1 MKGFNHLS
9 NRQRVTQAQKDAN
22 GGAWYKEQ
30 AMTLDHHG
38 SNTSNFIGF
47 GGVDNYTRKKVNYD
61 LFNNIIDKRA
71 FEHVIKPFGAETG
84 DLPANF
90 ENRDIISGKIKVLLG
105 MEMEMPFS
113 WKVVA
118 VNEEATTRKEEEEF
132 GRIRDFVTSEIMTP
146 IEQAIQKQIIEQQKG
161 KELTPDEKQQLE
173 QQVAQE
179 KQAQTP
185 DQVRKYMARKHQD
198 PAEIMSHQILEYLIQ
213 KEKVNDKFNKG
224 WKHSNISGE
233 EVYWVGIINGEPS
246 LKVINPLYFDYDKSP
261 DLDYI
266 EDGEWARYE
275 YRMTPSEV
283 VSQFGRELKTNELD
297 RLYQFNQNG
306 ASESDIDP
314 TFTFDDNAGIDE
326 PYTIRVVHLTWKGLR
341 KIGFLSYFDQR
352 TGKSQ
357 EKIIDESYRLN
368 PEQGDLKIKWEWI
381 PECHEV
387 YKILNDIFVYGR
399 PVPGQHRDLDNL
411 YECKLP
417 YYGAACDSL
426 NSPTTSPMDR
436 MKSYQYFYD
445 ILIYRVELLMASD
458 KGKILAAYIDHIPK
472 SAGVKTDQF
481 VYFMEANH
489 IAFFN
494 KKEEGNRGSSGNG
507 MSIGDMVKE
516 IDMSLATQISQ
527 YIELAEYIER
537 KCGESVGITK
547 AMEGS
552 ASPQESVGNNRQNLM
567 QASHI
572 IKPYFELHN
581 IVKGNVLTA
590 LLEIAKVAY
599 STGKPKKLSYV
610 LDDLSMRMLTVDQ
623 GLLAASTLGL
633 FVSNSGKAD
642 NAKKAVEQLA
652 QAALQNQ
659 QASLLDIVKIIRS
672 ESVTEVEELLTIAA
686 DKASEQAQAIEKQ
699 KMDGQDAIS
708 RREDQRVRDEW
719 AHDLDMVDKKG
730 EWDYKIKTKVAAMGA
745 MGFDP
750 NKDQDGDG
758 EPDVLEVY
766 KTGVDADI
774 KMKKQALDE
783 AKFGHQ
789 QKQDAIGNKQAEQK
803 LKIDEKK
810 ANKPA
815 SGA

>member
-1 MKGFNHLS
+1 MTGFNQVS
-9 NRQRVTQAQKDAN
+9 NRQRVTQRQKDADN
-22 GGAWYKEQ
+22 GAWYKEQ
-30 AMTLDHHG
+30 AAALDHHG
-38 SNTSNFIGF
+38 HNSSNFIGF
-47 GGVDNYTRKKVNYD
+47 GGIDNFTRKKVNYD
-61 LFNNIIDKRA
+61 LFNNIIDRNA
-71 FEHVIKPFGAETG
+71 FAHVIKPFGAETG

-105 MEMEMPFS
+105 MEMEIPFS

-118 VNEEATTRKEEEEF
+118 VNEEATTRKEQEEF
-132 GRIRDFVTSEIMTP
+132 GRIREFVTSEIMTP
-146 IEQAIQKQIIEQQKG
+146 IEQAIQKQAMAQQKG
-161 KELTPDEKQQLE
+161 RELTPDEKRQLE
-173 QQVAQE
+173 QQIAEE
-179 KQAQTP
+179 KKAQTP
-185 DQVRKYMARKHQD
+185 DAVRKYMIRQHQD

-233 EVYWVGIINGEPS
+233 EIYWVGIMNGEPS
-246 LKVINPLYFDYDKSP
+246 MKVINPLYFDYDKSP

-283 VSQFGRELKTNELD
+283 VSQFGRVMKTKEID
-297 RLYQFNQNG
+297 RLYQYNENG
-306 ASESDIDP
+306 PSDATGDA
-314 TFTFDDNAGIDE
+314 TFTFNDNAGIDE
-326 PYTIRVVHLTWKGLR
+326 PYTIRVVHLVWKGLR
-341 KIGFLSYFDQR
+341 KVGFLSYFDPIS
-352 TGKSQ
+352 KKVQ
-357 EKIIDESYRLN
+357 EKMVDETYKFN
-368 PEQGDLKIKWEWI
+368 EEQGDVNLKWEWI
-381 PECHEV
+381 PETHEV

-436 MKSYQYFYD
+436 MKSYQYFYN

-458 KGKILAAYIDHIPK
+458 KGKILAANINYIPK
-472 SAGVKTDQF
+472 SSGVKTDKF
-481 VYFMEANH
+481 MYFMEANH

-494 KKEEGNRGSSGNG
+494 PKEEGNKNSN
-507 MSIGDMVKE
+507 MSMGDMVKE
-516 IDMSLATQISQ
+516 IDMSLASQISH

-537 KCGESVGITK
+537 KCGECVGITK

-552 ASPQESVGNNRQNLM
+552 ASPSEAVSNNRQNLM

-610 LDDLSMRMLTVDQ
+610 LDDLSMKMLTVDQ
-623 GLLAASTLGL
+623 GLLHSSTLGL

-659 QASLLDIVKIIRS
+659 QASLLDIIKIIRS
-672 ESVTEVEELLTIAA
+672 ESITEVEELLTIAA
-686 DKASEQAQAIEKQ
+686 DKASEQAQAMEQQ
-699 KMDGQDAIS
+699 KMQAADAMS
-708 RREDQRVRDEW
+708 RREDERVREGW
-719 AHDLDMVDKKG
+719 KHEEQMLDKEK
-730 EWDYKIKTKVAAMGA
+730 EWDHKTKTQTATISA
-745 MGFDP
+745 MGFDED
-750 NKDQDGDG
+750 KDEDDDGT
-758 EPDVLEVY
+758 PDTLEVY
-766 KTGVDADI
+766 KEGIKADVSLR
-774 KMKKQALDE
+774 KQGLE
-783 AKFGHQ
+783 EEKFEHQ
-789 QKQDAIGNKQAEQK
+789 KEQDGISNKQADEK
-803 LKIDEKK
+803 LKIDKKK

-815 SGA
+815 SKS